1 MGQFLLL
8 GCTSS
13 NHDMTSKL
21 ATSQRSSDEFV
32 YDIPVNE
39 ESVRFTFVSFVLS
52 CGPNDEKRADFH
64 EDAWSTSA
72 TDALLQILCSRC
84 SRMLCIKS
92 QQSGATVLCKE
103 YQGKYAPH

>member
-1 MGQFLLL
+1 
-8 GCTSS
+8 
-13 NHDMTSKL
+13 MTSKL

-52 CGPNDEKRADFH
+52 CGPDDEKRADFH

-72 TDALLQILCSRC
+72 TDALLQILRSRC
-84 SRMLCIKS
+84 SRM
-92 QQSGATVLCKE
+92 
-103 YQGKYAPH
+103 